1 MTSTRL
7 KDSSSP
13 FSLLRLGD
21 TDLILS
27 CTASLLPTLPLRAP
41 LQARLSSLL
50 HLPLAR
56 ALLARQDWPPP
67 FLNVRIKVWQKN
79 SPAVLPSSCLP
90 PHPHPYPSLLPAHV
104 SQDPGLRA
112 GPANFP
118 RRARSRSPA
127 ARRDRLP
134 ASPRDERSVTRGGGT
149 SPPRALSFS
158 PTPGRAGGRINV
170 HSINPAPRSRRL
182 PRHSARCV
190 CVGVS
195 EDMRAGAS
203 VSVRCL

>member
-13 FSLLRLGD
+13 FSLLRLAD

-41 LQARLSSLL
+41 LQARPSSLL

-56 ALLARQDWPPP
+56 ALPARQAWPPP

-79 SPAVLPSSCLP
+79 SLAVLPSSCLA
-90 PHPHPYPSLLPAHV
+90 PHPHPYPLA
-104 SQDPGLRA
+104 PGRA
-112 GPANFP
+112 RVP
-118 RRARSRSPA
+118 RLWTAGRPSKVPEARARSRSPA

-134 ASPRDERSVTRGGGT
+134 ASPRLGT
-149 SPPRALSFS
+149 SAVSREEEGRPH
-158 PTPGRAGGRINV
+158 PGRSASR
-170 HSINPAPRSRRL
+170 PR
-182 PRHSARCV
+182 
-190 CVGVS
+190 
-195 EDMRAGAS
+195 RAGRAAES
-203 VSVRCL
+203 MCIQLTPRRAVAGCRGTVPDVSVWV